1 MQKVAKVAK
10 MGNGYLINC
19 DFFNV
24 EKLFKIAPFNN
35 SKSIRAVMNIDYIL
49 FFMLLKQLVKL
60 TFAFSRSSNFAFLRQ
75 ADITVSFSDEQ
86 FNSLMT
92 CKVISLGSLLNA
104 MGDKAVPLI
113 KIAR

>member
-24 EKLFKIAPFNN
+24 EELFEIAPFNN
-35 SKSIRAVMNIDYIL
+35 SKSIRAMNIDYIL
-49 FFMLLKQLVKL
+49 FFMLLKKLVKL

-104 MGDKAVPLI
+104 IGDKAVPLI